1 MMLINCSIFFLFS
14 FEKGR
19 RRRVTKG
26 VEKWSGVFLHSA
38 PLPHR
43 ISIHCVGRRKK
54 KQQQQKQSPPFFL
67 ISNFKCI
74 LLPSLKFPPR
84 IHQSTTRTR
93 NKHPLLLP
101 SLFVNWPL
109 FFFFFFFF
117 CVCRGLYRLAA
128 MRTPPVSAVLDIL
141 ERKRRK
147 RQQQQQR
154 RQTLLHFVDSV

>member
-1 MMLINCSIFFLFS
+1 MFSLFFFFFFLFLFS

-26 VEKWSGVFLHSA
+26 VEEWSGVFLHSA
-38 PLPHR
+38 PLSHR

-54 KQQQQKQSPPFFL
+54 KQQKQSPPFFL
-67 ISNFKCI
+67 ISNFKFI

-101 SLFVNWPL
+101 SFLICKLAPL
-109 FFFFFFFF
+109 LLLLLLLRVSWSLSIGRYAHPARLRRFRHFRKEKEKKAAAAAATADIASF
-117 CVCRGLYRLAA
+117 C
-128 MRTPPVSAVLDIL
+128 
-141 ERKRRK
+141 
-147 RQQQQQR
+147 
-154 RQTLLHFVDSV
+154 